1 MRYLYDPYDS
11 YVVGYLEGETFIT
24 IAVIDMRNKH
34 FYEIKNIA
42 VDINYQYQ
50 GLGRRLMEQIFTD
63 YRGTTMYGGTSD
75 SPVTQSFYRSLGFK
89 YVETK
94 KVFYYQL

>member
-1 MRYLYDPYDS
+1 
-11 YVVGYLEGETFIT
+11 
-24 IAVIDMRNKH
+24 
-34 FYEIKNIA
+34 
-42 VDINYQYQ
+42 
-50 GLGRRLMEQIFTD
+50 MEQIFTD